1 MKFNENLVNLRKS
14 QKMSQ
19 EQLAEKLNVSRQ
31 AVSKWES
38 GQSYPEMDKIIAMCK
53 IFDCSMDSLV
63 NEEVPLKQDNQDNDK
78 KTFEIYKN
86 KISKVLDKV
95 FETLARMSPKEFIK
109 CLVYLALFAVV
120 LYIAKFPVNYLI
132 DLGRR
137 FLDMIPY
144 PLGNYASLLWKTI
157 FDIGYFIAAI
167 LLLGYL
173 FKRKYMDKEMVQ
185 ITNVLNEDTKNSAV
199 SKDEKVKEVK
209 EVQVVKEG
217 ITFSQFIYKMF
228 KYFLKFLA
236 LLIALPFVFT
246 LLFLIVAL
254 IISVYLLIHKVFYLG
269 IYLGI
274 IGSIILDIVIIKIL
288 FNFIFNWSFNPK
300 RIFGTFIISFFIVGA
315 GIGLSI
321 LEIADS
327 SFVNEAPTQFKIKN
341 EEFTVSMQEDLKVD
355 DVGYFYNKINFETD
369 ESLTTTV
376 KVNLAYY
383 DDFGKYEVKVSE
395 DGLSIYPDDY
405 NINLKK
411 ILDVLIQDMQNKK
424 YHNYNYL
431 NRVNL
436 TIKSSAENI
445 NKIRENTYNNY
456 EEQRQVELENYEL
469 YQKLDEK
476 DSYIWELEEKLRT
489 QEEEYQMQ
497 LEEYKQKIEDY
508 KAAVNS
514 LEE

>member
-63 NEEVPLKQDNQDNDK
+63 NEEVPLKQDNDK

-185 ITNVLNEDTKNSAV
+185 ITNVLNEDTKNNID
-199 SKDEKVKEVK
+199 SKNEKVKEIKEVK

-217 ITFSQFIYKMF
+217 ITFSQFMYKMF

-236 LLIALPFVFT
+236 LLVSLPFVFA
-246 LLFLIVAL
+246 LLFLVVVL
-254 IISVYLLIHKVFYLG
+254 IISIYLLIHKVFYLG
-269 IYLGI
+269 IYLSI
-274 IGSIILDIVIIKIL
+274 IGSII
-288 FNFIFNWSFNPK
+288 
-300 RIFGTFIISFFIVGA
+300 
-315 GIGLSI
+315 
-321 LEIADS
+321 
-327 SFVNEAPTQFKIKN
+327 
-341 EEFTVSMQEDLKVD
+341 
-355 DVGYFYNKINFETD
+355 
-369 ESLTTTV
+369 
-376 KVNLAYY
+376 
-383 DDFGKYEVKVSE
+383 
-395 DGLSIYPDDY
+395 
-405 NINLKK
+405 
-411 ILDVLIQDMQNKK
+411 
-424 YHNYNYL
+424 
-431 NRVNL
+431 
-436 TIKSSAENI
+436 
-445 NKIRENTYNNY
+445 
-456 EEQRQVELENYEL
+456 
-469 YQKLDEK
+469 
-476 DSYIWELEEKLRT
+476 
-489 QEEEYQMQ
+489 
-497 LEEYKQKIEDY
+497 
-508 KAAVNS
+508 
-514 LEE
+514 